1 MKINFFPTMH
11 VNSSFREV
19 NLMIIYSRL
28 RHLSYSRI
36 FLNLLSSNR
45 CCAGLSYFIPK
56 IHCSIKWQTNCWL
69 LPSILVYVSLLVW
82 GNKWPS
88 LIIGHGFVFFE
99 NPVPQKHAWETNIG
113 YRVFSIYVIHTLHF
127 LSFVLGSDARMHFLD
142 GNFVGINNK

>member
-36 FLNLLSSNR
+36 VLNLLSSNR

-56 IHCSIKWQTNCWL
+56 IHCSIKWPTNCWL
-69 LPSILVYVSLLVW
+69 LPSILVYVSLVAW

-99 NPVPQKHAWETNIG
+99 NPVPPKTCLGNKYRISCFLHLCHSHSSLPFVCFGLGCTNAFPW
-113 YRVFSIYVIHTLHF
+113 RKFCWHQQ
-127 LSFVLGSDARMHFLD
+127 
-142 GNFVGINNK
+142 